1 MSVQMTKQTWIAGIA
16 CALLVCN
23 GCSSVRQSFVAKS
36 DDAAPVTL
44 KDKISVAKNKLKDP
58 GKFYVTH
65 GQLQEKMGDTKS
77 ARSSYEV
84 ALGENPKSVEAVLG
98 LARLDQVA
106 GRKVEAEKGFQ
117 KALAMAPD
125 DPKVRSNIGQFY
137 AAEEKWDQ
145 AIVLLSEAVKSTP
158 ADKTVRYQLGIAMA
172 SAGDYQGAMPHLI
185 RAVGEAEAHYN
196 IGYILRDRGQMQASE
211 QQFLQ
216 AVLLKPEF
224 NEAQYWLDEIRRE
237 KENRLMLAGVSA
249 GESTGIKAGARQAS
263 FSQAKHQQT
272 AQVKRPGPRVSKG
285 TSPKGIGTSAP
296 RTDARAKSNTPS
308 ATPPANLTAEQLEQW
323 RNQRQF

>member
-1 MSVQMTKQTWIAGIA
+1 MSIQMTKQTWIAGIA

-23 GCSSVRQSFVAKS
+23 GCASMKQAVVSKA
-36 DDAAPVTL
+36 DDTAPVTL
-44 KDKISVAKNKLKDP
+44 KDKISVAKNKLKNPD
-58 GKFYVTH
+58 KFYVTH

-84 ALGENPKSVEAVLG
+84 ALGENSKSIEALLG

-117 KALAMAPD
+117 KALKLAPN
-125 DPKVRSNIGQFY
+125 DPNVRSNIGQFY

-158 ADKTVRYQLGIAMA
+158 ADKNVRYQLGIAMA
-172 SAGDYQGAMPHLI
+172 SSGDYQGAMPHLI

-196 IGYILRDRGQMQASE
+196 IGYILRERGQMQASE

-237 KENRLMLAGVSA
+237 KENRLMLAGVNA
-249 GESTGIKAGARQAS
+249 GESTGINAGTQQAS
-263 FSQAKHQQT
+263 YTQAKHQQT
-272 AQVKRPGPRVSKG
+272 AQVNRKTRGAKTG
-285 TSPKGIGTSAP
+285 
-296 RTDARAKSNTPS
+296 ARSRSNAQSTV
-308 ATPPANLTAEQLEQW
+308 PPPNLTPEQQEQW

>member
-1 MSVQMTKQTWIAGIA
+1 MSVQLIKQTWIAGIA
-16 CALLVCN
+16 CVLLVCN
-23 GCSSVRQSFVAKS
+23 GCASVKQAFVKKN
-36 DDAAPVTL
+36 DETAPVTL
-44 KDKISVAKNKLKDP
+44 KEKISVAKKKLKNPD
-58 GKFYVTH
+58 KFYVTH
-65 GQLQEKMGDTKS
+65 GQLQEKMGDVKS

-106 GRKVEAEKGFQ
+106 GRKIEAENGFQ
-117 KALAMAPD
+117 KALEMAPN
-125 DPKVRSNIGQFY
+125 DPLVRSNIGQFY

-145 AIVLLSEAVKSTP
+145 AIVMLSEAVKSTP
-158 ADKTVRYQLGIAMA
+158 ADKNVRYQLGIAMA

-237 KENRLMLAGVSA
+237 KENRLMLAGVTA
-249 GESTGIKAGARQAS
+249 GKSKGINSGAKQVS
-263 FSQAKHQQT
+263 YSQTKQT
-272 AQVKRPGPRVSKG
+272 AQVKPQRPGVSKG
-285 TSPKGIGTSAP
+285 MAPAVIGTQAP
-296 RTDARAKSNTPS
+296 ASVPRARSNTQT

>member
-1 MSVQMTKQTWIAGIA
+1 MSIQMTKQTWIAGIA

-23 GCSSVRQSFVAKS
+23 GCSNMRNSIVSKA
-36 DDAAPVTL
+36 DDSAPVTL
-44 KDKISVAKNKLKDP
+44 KEKISVAKNKLKDP

-65 GQLQEKMGDTKS
+65 GQLQEKMGDTKA

-117 KALAMAPD
+117 KALEMAPN

-158 ADKTVRYQLGIAMA
+158 ADKNVRYQLGIAMA
-172 SAGDYQGAMPHLI
+172 SSGDYQGAMPHLI

-249 GESTGIKAGARQAS
+249 SESKGVNAGTRQAS
-263 FSQAKHQQT
+263 YSQAKHQQT
-272 AQVKRPGPRVSKG
+272 AQIKRQKPGVSKG
-285 TSPKGIGTSAP
+285 MSPAGVGAPNPKTGPRPRSA
-296 RTDARAKSNTPS
+296 RS
-308 ATPPANLTAEQLEQW
+308 ATPPTNLTAEQLEQW

>member
-1 MSVQMTKQTWIAGIA
+1 MSVQMTKQTWIAGLA

-23 GCSSVRQSFVAKS
+23 GCSSVRQSLVSKT
-36 DDAAPVTL
+36 DDKAPVTL
-44 KDKISVAKNKLKDP
+44 KDRISVAKNKLKDP

-65 GQLQEKMGDTKS
+65 GQLQEKMGDVNS

-106 GRKVEAEKGFQ
+106 GRKVDAEKGFQ
-117 KALAMAPD
+117 KALAMAPK
-125 DPKVRSNIGQFY
+125 DPNVRANIGQFY

-145 AIVLLSEAVKSTP
+145 AIALLSEAVKSTP
-158 ADKTVRYQLGIAMA
+158 ADKNVRYQLGIAMA
-172 SAGDYQGAMPHLI
+172 SSGDYQGAMPHLI

-196 IGYILRDRGQMQASE
+196 IGYLLRDRGQMQASE

-237 KENRLMLAGVSA
+237 KENRLMLAGVSGSESKGFNA
-249 GESTGIKAGARQAS
+249 GTKQAS
-263 FSQAKHQQT
+263 YSQAKRQQT
-272 AQVKRPGPRVSKG
+272 AQVKQQRPGVSNG
-285 TSPKGIGTSAP
+285 MSPAGIGTPAP
-296 RTDARAKSNTPS
+296 RTGARPTSNTQK
-308 ATPPANLTAEQLEQW
+308 AAPPGNLTAEQLEQW